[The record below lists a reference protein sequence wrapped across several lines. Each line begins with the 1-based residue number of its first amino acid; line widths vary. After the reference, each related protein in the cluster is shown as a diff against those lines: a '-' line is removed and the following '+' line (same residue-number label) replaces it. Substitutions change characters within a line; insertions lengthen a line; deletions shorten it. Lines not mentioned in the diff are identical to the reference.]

1 MLDTFYSPAESIAD
15 RLRHSRNPRERRSI
29 CAGRT
34 CHHGIPVLLD
44 TDQLLE
50 HMHIVGP
57 TGSGKTSLGIETL
70 TRQLIGLSEGAL
82 VIIDGKGDIGLF
94 NSVRHMAHAYGR
106 PFKWFTT
113 RPDRPTL

>member
-15 RLRHSRNPRERRSI
+15 RLRHSRNLRERRSI

-57 TGSGKTSLGIETL
+57 TGRGKTSLAQVP
-70 TRQLIGLSEGAL
+70 QLVWKMCFLGPFSVLIASSS
-82 VIIDGKGDIGLF
+82 VKVGKLAMCRGKL
-94 NSVRHMAHAYGR
+94 
-106 PFKWFTT
+106 
-113 RPDRPTL
+113 